1 MPKYLKIA
9 FVRDLEKQVME
20 GELSHTRMLDLI
32 QDEVIK
38 NYMKTAKS
46 ELVKYKV
53 YIETKDI
60 DYKLI
65 DKFLSSEDCKVVEE
79 IWKKY
84 FPKNSVIGFE

>member
-1 MPKYLKIA
+1 MPKYLKTA
-9 FVRDLEKQVME
+9 FVKDLEKQVME
-20 GELSHTRMLDLI
+20 GELTYTRMLELI

-46 ELVKYKV
+46 EPVKYKV

-65 DKFLSSEDCKVVEE
+65 DKFLSSEDCKVVTE

-84 FPKNSVIGFE
+84 FPKNSVMGFE

>member
-1 MPKYLKIA
+1 
-9 FVRDLEKQVME
+9 
-20 GELSHTRMLDLI
+20 
-32 QDEVIK
+32 
-38 NYMKTAKS
+38 MKTSKS
-46 ELVKYKV
+46 EPVKYKV
-53 YIETKDI
+53 YIQTKDI